1 MGHQD
6 CFKLGS
12 VYGKRAAFTCEHAP
26 RPQARK
32 APLSTPSINTL
43 IQKLKLQQWSKKGA
57 K

>member
-1 MGHQD
+1 MESRE
-6 CFKLGS
+6 FYSKT
-12 VYGKRAAFTCEHAP
+12 AAFTSEHAP

-32 APLSTPSINTL
+32 APLSTPSINPL